1 MRHTKLSEFIR
12 QMPKVNLH
20 VHVEGSISTSTLLE
34 IARQNQYLEQL
45 PVETRQELQDGSF
58 KFKSFPH
65 FIATYSLCSNALRT
79 AADYERVTY
88 EYLHQAHES
97 NIRYVEIYISP
108 YNRMQLGLSFEDI
121 IAGAAH
127 GRERALARWGI
138 RADFV
143 IDVGRHLLWTTA
155 KDPMRARMEALNLV
169 RLASAAKPYGV
180 IGFSL
185 GGREGGYPVFPFV
198 EAFELARQHGLHTKA
213 HSGEESDADD
223 IWYVIALLKAER
235 LGNAVHAADDPQLMK
250 YLAAHGIGIE
260 LCLTGNVLS
269 GALSTLEQH
278 PVKTYLKHGIQVAI
292 ADDDPALF
300 NTDLTQEY
308 IQLVDICDL
317 DIDELQQV
325 VMNQIKMLWVS
336 DDEKVHFQASFED
349 EFKRLRARLSL

>member
-1 MRHTKLSEFIR
+1 MRHTNLYEFIR

-20 VHVEGSISTSTLLE
+20 VHVEGSISATTLLE
-34 IARQNQYLEQL
+34 IAQQNRYLEQL
-45 PVETRQELQDGSF
+45 SAETRQELQGGSF
-58 KFKSFPH
+58 KFKDFPH

-88 EYLHQAHES
+88 EYLRLAHEN
-97 NIRYVEIYISP
+97 NIRYAEIYISP
-108 YNRMQLGLSFEDI
+108 YNRMQLGLSFEEI
-121 IAGAAH
+121 VTGAAR
-127 GRERALARWGI
+127 GRERALAHWGI
-138 RADFV
+138 RADFI

-155 KDPMRARMEALNLV
+155 KDPLRARTEAIDLV

-185 GGREGGYPVFPFV
+185 GGRESGYPVFPFV

-235 LGNAVHAADDPQLMK
+235 LGNAVHAADDAMLMK

-269 GALSTLEQH
+269 GALPTLEQH
-278 PVKTYLKHGIQVAI
+278 PVKEYLKQGLHVAI

-308 IQLVDICDL
+308 QQLVDVCDL
-317 DIDELQQV
+317 NADELQQV
-325 VMNQIKMLWVS
+325 VMNQITMMWVS
-336 DDEKVHFQASFED
+336 DEEKVHFQASFED
-349 EFKRLRARLSL
+349 EFRRLRTRLAL